1 VTTSQASNANSM
13 TQSDVRWIT
22 SSLRR
27 AVSLGLAAGLGEAAI
42 RLAWHYLG
50 GRMQIH
56 TGLDIVWMAPLANAV
71 VFAAVALGI
80 VAVLALTGQRVSALT
95 KVALVTGAL
104 VALAVWSLTERVPQI
119 SSRAGAILGLGS
131 GVAALGASRRR
142 GASRTII
149 DRALIP
155 LGSTVVILC
164 GALVATAALRER
176 RALGALPA
184 ADANAPNVLLLILD
198 TVRAQ
203 STSLYGYARRTTPVL
218 DALADSGVRFERAFS
233 TAPWTLPSHASV
245 FTGRYPHEL
254 SADWVS
260 PLDKADLVL
269 AERFRDAGYV
279 TGGFVGNYMVSHEVG
294 VARGFTHYEDFQRDV
309 RQLAMSSSL
318 TVWVLHWTRLRRA
331 IHWYNH
337 VNRRDADALNAGV
350 VHWVRS
356 RGARPYFA
364 FVNYFDAHEFYLPP
378 APFAT
383 MFGPDSARKN
393 WLMGFSMPN
402 GGLTF
407 RKGKASMKPHEVQAE
422 RDAYEAA
429 IAYVDSRIGM
439 LLDSLATA
447 RALDNTIVIV
457 TSDHGEHFG
466 EHGAF
471 DHGATLYPQVL
482 HVPLLITARGRVPAG
497 KRIADFVTL
506 RDVAATIEHLA
517 LGTKKLPGTPL
528 DVYWDTDS
536 TTRSTSPILSSRTL
550 STRDVIP
557 DSVRHGAWSAIID
570 DKLIIE
576 FVGGRQPG
584 TEVFDLRADSLATH
598 AIEPGNAPNV
608 KVALDSAHRMYRVF
622 HWKSRRA
629 AAARVSATAAG
640 SR

>member
-1 VTTSQASNANSM
+1 MTTSQTSNANSV
-13 TQSDVRWIT
+13 TQSDVRWVT
-22 SSLRR
+22 LSLRH

-71 VFAAVALGI
+71 VFMAVALGM
-80 VAVLALTGQRVSALT
+80 VAVLALTRQRVSALT

-131 GVAALGASRRR
+131 GIAALGALRRR

-149 DRALIP
+149 DRVLIP
-155 LGSTVVILC
+155 LGSTVVILG
-164 GALVATAALRER
+164 GAVVATAALQER

-184 ADANAPNVLLLILD
+184 ADPNAPNVLLLILD

-203 STSLYGYARRTTPVL
+203 STSVYGYARRTTPVL
-218 DALADSGVRFERAFS
+218 DALADSGVRFENAFS

-254 SADWVS
+254 SADWVT
-260 PLDKADLVL
+260 PLDKADLAL
-269 AERFRDAGYV
+269 AERFRDAGYI

-294 VARGFTHYEDFQRDV
+294 VARGFAHYEDFQRDV

-318 TVWVLHWTRLRRA
+318 TMWVLHWAALRRA

-337 VNRRDADALNAGV
+337 VNRRDADAVNAGV
-350 VHWVRS
+350 VRWLRS

-393 WLMGFSMPN
+393 WLFGFSMPN

-407 RKGKASMKPHEVQAE
+407 RKSKASMKPHEVQAE
-422 RDAYEAA
+422 RDAYEAT

-447 RALDNTIVIV
+447 GALDNTIVVV

-497 KRIADFVTL
+497 TRVADFVTL
-506 RDVAATIEHLA
+506 RDLASTIEHLA

-528 DVYWDTDS
+528 DVYWDADS
-536 TTRSTSPILSSRTL
+536 TTRSDSPILASRTF
-550 STRDVIP
+550 STRELIP
-557 DSVRHGAWSAIID
+557 DSLRHGAWAAVID
-570 DKLIIE
+570 DKLVIE
-576 FVGGRQPG
+576 FVGGQPG
-584 TEVFDLRADSLATH
+584 TEIFDLRADSLATR
-598 AIEPGNAPNV
+598 AIEPGNSPNV
-608 KVALDSAHRMYRVF
+608 KVALDSAQKLYRGF
-622 HWKSRRA
+622 RWKSRLQRVERSSVPA
-629 AAARVSATAAG
+629 AA